1 MVARTGAETMG
12 PVELDVVYVNFNTTD
27 LLLDSIASLRHH
39 ADRHAIAV
47 RVVVVDNDSVSHGTA
62 GLDNLP
68 GDVELIRSPTNVGCG
83 AACNRG
89 AATGRA
95 PFLLFLN
102 PDPIV
107 LPETLPG
114 LLSVLRRHQGEVLAG
129 PRQFADVNRVFTI
142 APMRGTTLLGD
153 VTDTLHDRGW
163 LPRRTLAWVRRRA
176 NVLERSDP
184 VCVRELPGNALA
196 VGRRAF
202 ERLGGFDARYF
213 LYHEDAD
220 LCWRARALG
229 LPCLYLPATGIVHW
243 LERSTD
249 TVRARA
255 EQAIRDGRHVFL
267 RRHYPPAWRG
277 LGALALRAVKRLPAI
292 RRRMD
297 RAVDMD
303 PHRPLPLPPAAS
315 GCRRVVELA
324 RSTLFDN
331 GLTAR
336 AGGDRFC
343 LPRGLH
349 DRLFPGVYFVHV
361 VVETRRNRWREHA
374 LYRLT
379 RRTPAAPAPCFERP
393 KPGVES

>member
-1 MVARTGAETMG
+1 MC

-47 RVVVVDNDSVSHGTA
+47 RVVVVDNDSVSHGAA
-62 GLDNLP
+62 GLDSLP
-68 GDVELIRSPTNVGCG
+68 DDVDLIRSPTNVGFG
-83 AACNRG
+83 AAGNLG
-89 AATGRA
+89 AGTGRA

-102 PDPIV
+102 PDTIV

-114 LLSVLRRHQGEVLAG
+114 LLAVLRRHHGEVVTG
-129 PRQFADVNRVFTI
+129 PRQFADADRVFTI

-163 LPRRTLAWVRRRA
+163 LPRGTLSWVCRRMDI
-176 NVLERSDP
+176 LGRSEP
-184 VCVRELPGNALA
+184 VRVREVPGNALA

-229 LPCLYLPATGIVHW
+229 LPCLYLPTTGIVHW

-255 EQAIRDGRHVFL
+255 EQAIRRGHDVFL
-267 RRHYPPAWRG
+267 QRHYGAATRG

-297 RAVDMD
+297 RAVDME
-303 PHRPLPLPPAAS
+303 PHQPLPLPPTVN
-315 GCRRVVELA
+315 GGRRVVELA

-331 GLTAR
+331 CLTAR
-336 AGGDRFC
+336 PSGESFC
-343 LPRGLH
+343 LPSDLV

-361 VVETRRNRWREHA
+361 VVETRRDRWEEHA

-379 RRTPAAPAPCFERP
+379 RRTPAAPVPRFERP
-393 KPGVES
+393 RLGVES